1 MNARSEKEDDQ
12 QERINKKVRSDN
24 PSQDAPIND
33 IEMAAELQKGPSFR
47 DKLMGNFAVLIHD
60 WILNEEDSLVE
71 EEIDPDCL
79 KIRLSKEKV
88 RL

>member
-1 MNARSEKEDDQ
+1 
-12 QERINKKVRSDN
+12 
-24 PSQDAPIND
+24 
-33 IEMAAELQKGPSFR
+33 
-47 DKLMGNFAVLIHD
+47 MGNFTVLIHND
-60 WILNEEDSLVE
+60 WILDEEDSLVE